1 MFPDKFIQR
10 VKSQD
15 NVDADSL
22 FAALN
27 EPSPISIRLNI
38 NKWNRKPSD
47 NDSVTWCNNGFYLPL
62 RPSFTLDPLFHSGC
76 YYPQEASSMFL
87 LEALTQCVKNRN
99 DIKVLDLCAAPG
111 GKTLL
116 ISDFIGGN
124 SFLVSNEVIRQ
135 RSVVLS
141 ETVTKWGNG
150 NTIVSQNDPASVS
163 RLAGCFDVIVA
174 DAPCSGEGMFR
185 TKIARDE
192 WSVENTVLCAE
203 RQRRILMDMW
213 PALKEDGLLI
223 YSTCTFNPAENE
235 ENVSWFAG
243 KHGAESVKLDVSAF
257 KGITEISFNGIY
269 CYYFFPGKI
278 KGDGFFISVI
288 RKRGIQESS
297 NSRIRKGK
305 DMRPSKEESKKA
317 AEWSGFNPDR
327 LIKWRDEVLA
337 LHCDMNDY
345 LPLFQELNIVKP
357 GTILF
362 SVKNND
368 FLPSHEL
375 AVSQFI
381 KNESFPK
388 KELELMES
396 LAYLRRD
403 SFNISTK
410 GTGWKILKYKD
421 VNLGFVKEIGSRF
434 NNYFPVEWRI
444 RMNIGEPDEINK
456 ISWNDEE

>member
-1 MFPDKFIQR
+1 MFPEKFIQR
-10 VKSQD
+10 VKNQT
-15 NVDADSL
+15 NVDAGSL
-22 FAALN
+22 IAALQ
-27 EPSPISIRLNI
+27 EPSHVSIRLNTK
-38 NKWNRKPSD
+38 KWNKEPSGSD
-47 NDSVTWCNNGFYLPL
+47 RVEWCKNGYYLPE

-87 LEALTQCVKNRN
+87 LEALSQCVPDRN
-99 DIKVLDLCAAPG
+99 NLKVLDLCGAPG

-116 ISDFIGGN
+116 ISDFIGED
-124 SFLVSNEVIRQ
+124 SLLVSNEVIRQ
-135 RSVVLS
+135 RSAVLA

-150 NTIVSQNDPASVS
+150 NTVVSQNDPASFS

-185 TKIARDE
+185 TKIATEE
-192 WSVENTVLCAE
+192 WSVENTILCAE
-203 RQRRILMDMW
+203 RQRRILMDVW
-213 PALKEDGLLI
+213 PALKENGLLI

-235 ENVSWFAG
+235 ENISWLAG
-243 KHGAESVKLDVSAF
+243 KNGAESIKLDVSAF
-257 KGITEISFNGIY
+257 KGITEISFNGMY

-278 KGDGFFISVI
+278 KGDGFFITVI
-288 RKRGIQESS
+288 RKKEAQE
-297 NSRIRKGK
+297 NNNTRARKGK
-305 DMRPSKEESKKA
+305 DMRPSKEESRKA
-317 AEWSGFNPDR
+317 SEWSGFNPDR

-337 LHCDMNDY
+337 LHCSMDDY

-368 FLPSHEL
+368 YLPSHEL

-381 KNESFPK
+381 NNESFPQR
-388 KELELMES
+388 ELELSES

-434 NNYFPVEWRI
+434 NNYFPLEWRI
-444 RMNIGEPDEINK
+444 RMNIGEPDAINK
-456 ISWNDEE
+456 ISWND